1 MAYKLEKFGV
11 SAECILIQC
20 NKAVCCSFAFK
31 EHICFYLFS
40 CAIVVKT
47 AVVVCVNFLQW
58 SVELITS
65 FIDFMEMFVGVL
77 PSHIY
82 QPYATEEN
90 PIPVLPEP
98 CPLRYRPAFIV
109 CASEPLASPPPPPP
123 TLTNPMHV
131 IW

>member
-1 MAYKLEKFGV
+1 M
-11 SAECILIQC
+11 
-20 NKAVCCSFAFK
+20 
-31 EHICFYLFS
+31 
-40 CAIVVKT
+40 
-47 AVVVCVNFLQW
+47 VVCVNFLQW

-82 QPYATEEN
+82 HPYATEEN

-98 CPLRYRPAFIV
+98 CPLRYRPAVIV

-123 TLTNPMHV
+123 TNNSHACDLVV
-131 IW
+131 IMSQVCTC

>member
-1 MAYKLEKFGV
+1 MFDLLCLSGFVLIWTCIRLSVLDKQRMAYKLEKFGV

-58 SVELITS
+58 SVDLSLI
-65 FIDFMEMFVGVL
+65 
-77 PSHIY
+77 HI
-82 QPYATEEN
+82 
-90 PIPVLPEP
+90 
-98 CPLRYRPAFIV
+98 
-109 CASEPLASPPPPPP
+109 
-123 TLTNPMHV
+123 
-131 IW
+131 